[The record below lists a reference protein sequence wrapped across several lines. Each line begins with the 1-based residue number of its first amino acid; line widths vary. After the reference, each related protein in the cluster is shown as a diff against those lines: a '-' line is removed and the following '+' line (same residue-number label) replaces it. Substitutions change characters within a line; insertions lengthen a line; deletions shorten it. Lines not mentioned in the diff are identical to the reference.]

1 MRVEFKKVVSAYSLR
16 AFFITKFASFQR
28 IRSERLKLAVRLPKS
43 IAPVRPRFRLV
54 SKASDISLKEIL
66 SRDAAGEILE
76 RFCKDQNFLK
86 QTDDEGNTM
95 LHLVIKLNARRCA
108 RLICTL
114 NACDEPWLSR
124 NSHGETPIQM
134 NEQSEIADDLRILT
148 SNSPI
153 ERESK
158 FWMSDLN
165 EELIEERLRDS
176 NSTKEILVALDG
188 GGIKGA
194 AEIMALRELSLR
206 LSSTSPSITSLF
218 KSFDWIGGTSV
229 GAVIAAFS
237 APRHHENGSQSPDTN
252 LGSFLAETRATFH
265 PKLKK
270 PSFRGELL
278 HKSLREHVGTSR
290 LGDIEAKNFPIE
302 VQTDED
308 HREVEIVDALMASTA
323 SPLLLPVSPLGL
335 SDGGVLAKNPSLV
348 LLTEYHRF
356 YAKAVRHP
364 TPSLFLSLGT
374 GYNEARRTSGI
385 HFGDLPKN
393 RVFFD
398 WHFMRTTK
406 NLFDV
411 FVSQSTSGDTA
422 CLDQAA
428 AWCLAT
434 RSPYFRINPP
444 NINRLSLTCTDAEK
458 VADFLWGV
466 MVYLRTTARHDLD
479 QLASFIKRLKS

>member
-1 MRVEFKKVVSAYSLR
+1 ME
-16 AFFITKFASFQR
+16 
-28 IRSERLKLAVRLPKS
+28 
-43 IAPVRPRFRLV
+43 
-54 SKASDISLKEIL
+54 
-66 SRDAAGEILE
+66 
-76 RFCKDQNFLK
+76 
-86 QTDDEGNTM
+86 
-95 LHLVIKLNARRCA
+95 
-108 RLICTL
+108 
-114 NACDEPWLSR
+114 EP
-124 NSHGETPIQM
+124 P
-134 NEQSEIADDLRILT
+134 
-148 SNSPI
+148 
-153 ERESK
+153 
-158 FWMSDLN
+158 
-165 EELIEERLRDS
+165 
-176 NSTKEILVALDG
+176 
-188 GGIKGA
+188 IKGA
-194 AEIMALRELSLR
+194 AEIM
-206 LSSTSPSITSLF
+206 
-218 KSFDWIGGTSV
+218 V
-229 GAVIAAFS
+229 G
-237 APRHHENGSQSPDTN
+237 GSQSPDTN
-252 LGSFLAETRATFH
+252 LGSFLAETRALFH

-290 LGDIEAKNFPIE
+290 LGDIEAKFVCTSVDGAMIPPRLLIFRNFPIE

-323 SPLLLPVSPLGL
+323 APLLLPVSPLGL

-398 WHFMRTTK
+398 RHFMRTTK

-422 CLDQAA
+422 CLAQAA

-444 NINRLSLTCTDAEK
+444 IFFNRL
-458 VADFLWGV
+458 
-466 MVYLRTTARHDLD
+466 
-479 QLASFIKRLKS
+479 

>member
-1 MRVEFKKVVSAYSLR
+1 
-16 AFFITKFASFQR
+16 AFALKDSSSPFASRNRSLQSGPGFVSFQ
-28 IRSERLKLAVRLPKS
+28 
-43 IAPVRPRFRLV
+43 
-54 SKASDISLKEIL
+54 
-66 SRDAAGEILE
+66 
-76 RFCKDQNFLK
+76 
-86 QTDDEGNTM
+86 
-95 LHLVIKLNARRCA
+95 
-108 RLICTL
+108 
-114 NACDEPWLSR
+114 
-124 NSHGETPIQM
+124 
-134 NEQSEIADDLRILT
+134 
-148 SNSPI
+148 SN
-153 ERESK
+153 
-158 FWMSDLN
+158 LN

-176 NSTKEILVALDG
+176 NSTREILVALDG

-218 KSFDWIGGTSV
+218 KSFDWIGGTSLNPILLDTQF
-229 GAVIAAFS
+229 ADFLK
-237 APRHHENGSQSPDTN
+237 GSQSPDTN
-252 LGSFLAETRATFH
+252 LWSFLAETRAIFD

-278 HKSLREHVGTSR
+278 HKSLREHVGTSQ
-290 LGDIEAKNFPIE
+290 LGDIEAKFVCTYVDGAMIPPRLLVFRNFPIE

-323 SPLLLPVSPLGL
+323 APVFPL
-335 SDGGVLAKNPSLV
+335 A

-356 YAKAVRHP
+356 YAKAARHP

-374 GYNEARRTSGI
+374 GYNEPRRTSGI

-398 WHFMRTTK
+398 RHFMRTTR

-411 FVSQSTSGDTA
+411 FVSQARSTSSDTA

-444 NINRLSLTCTDAEK
+444 NINRLSLTCTDAKK

-466 MVYLRTTARHDLD
+466 MYSLRFISARR
-479 QLASFIKRLKS
+479 LAMISINSPVSSKG